1 MKNYTMG
8 KYLVNKPLLLRI
20 ELFLTLVMLIDDRFL
35 LKRTELP
42 LLVTLS
48 RNKNHRLFGK
58 FRHLGVMMIGTGV
71 AATNSYFGFSGT
83 IGI

>member
-48 RNKNHRLFGK
+48 RNKNHFC
-58 FRHLGVMMIGTGV
+58 LG
-71 AATNSYFGFSGT
+71 SL
-83 IGI
+83 GI